1 MYETVVFES
10 CEAPIPEP
18 CPKVVAPSV
27 GWDGVVFPML
37 LPPRLLSCLLGSF
50 RMQMLNLKNFLTRK
64 STMNFSSCCRGSLSS
79 LILHLSFLSFN
90 TCHSWLIYGQKAL
103 NNLQNPVC
111 VVYHISDRGQLED
124 CLGSQDFRTFWS
136 EVDALWQSLVD
147 VKLYRSFYQLQAYP
161 CRLCLQNYLQKPFPY
176 YQDPFYRWS
185 DSILFLPWDC

>member
-1 MYETVVFES
+1 
-10 CEAPIPEP
+10 
-18 CPKVVAPSV
+18 
-27 GWDGVVFPML
+27 ML
-37 LPPRLLSCLLGSF
+37 LPPRLLSCLFGSF
-50 RMQMLNLKNFLTRK
+50 SMQMLNLRNFLTRK
-64 STMNFSSCCRGSLSS
+64 STMNFSSCCSGSLSS

-136 EVDALWQSLVD
+136 EVGSLWQSLVD

-161 CRLCLQNYLQKPFPY
+161 CRLCLQYYLQKPFPY

-185 DSILFLPWDC
+185 DSILFPP